1 MDDADGMFQ
10 FAAAS
15 LLELSVRGREA
26 RAKLVAD
33 LVQLP
38 AQLLAG
44 ICSADDL
51 GL

>member
-1 MDDADGMFQ
+1 MPPVPPVAEAITDDADGMFQ

-33 LVQLP
+33 LV
-38 AQLLAG
+38 
-44 ICSADDL
+44 
-51 GL
+51 